1 MKFIKGENRWQIPKK
16 LANMVQ
22 QNSLKGDLEYLFK
35 GVDMR
40 AISGGSQEI
49 IVGLDKMLGNHAAV
63 KTRLVA
69 S

>member
-1 MKFIKGENRWQIPKK
+1 VQETSKRRKAMADSKK
-16 LANMVQ
+16 LANVV

-35 GVDMR
+35 GLDMTVV
-40 AISGGSQEI
+40 SGDFQGTT
-49 IVGLDKMLGNHAAV
+49 VGLDKMLGNHAAV